1 MKCVTMLAI
10 IPSLA
15 TIAVNS
21 TQAQTT
27 TKTQPINAVLPSTP
41 PNTVLQIKRQ
51 SGNCPKTLGLWTA
64 TRQYEGGGEFT
75 IIADTKPFAGLADLT
90 SSGKKF
96 VEYTAPLHKTYAS
109 CVGAVYGESEYR
121 VHFRKGNVVFRLQI
135 PKDTPAN
142 PTGFSSTAILGSR
155 PYVKWQIAD

>member
-1 MKCVTMLAI
+1 MFAM
-10 IPSLA
+10 IPTLVA
-15 TIAVNS
+15 IAVPS

-27 TKTQPINAVLPSTP
+27 TQTQQPNAVLPNTP

-51 SGNCPKTLGLWTA
+51 SGNCPKTFGLWTT

-75 IIADTKPFAGLADLT
+75 IIADTKPFAGLADMT

-96 VEYTAPLHKTYAS
+96 VEYTAPLNKTYAS
-109 CVGAVYGESEYR
+109 CVGSATDSEYR
-121 VHFRKGNVVFRLQI
+121 VPFRKGNVVFRVQI
-135 PKDTPAN
+135 PADTPAN
-142 PTGFSSTAILGSR
+142 PTGFKSTAILGSR